1 MLKSLAPAVL
11 IASALLAAPAAA
23 EPVKLKLSFYTSD
36 RASTYHACVKPFVEA
51 VNAEGKGLIQIETYF
66 SGALGKSQAQ
76 QPQLV
81 LDGVADIAFVIPGMS
96 PDRFADND
104 IIELPGLFQDLREAT
119 LTYTRLIAANALR
132 GYEDFHVI
140 GAYGSELESIHARA
154 PITSLGSLKDKKI
167 RVNNATEGTAL
178 GKLGMLPVLMPINLI
193 PEAIS
198 SGTLDGAA
206 VPLSMLFEFGIA
218 RVASYHYFL
227 PTSPA
232 PLALLMNRRTLD
244 GLPAQAQSIIRKYS
258 GEWAAT
264 RFIES
269 REATELK
276 VMEQLKSDPRRRFI
290 LPTQAELDTAH
301 AAFKAV
307 IEDVLAKSPRNRE
320 IMKAAK
326 SELAKLRRLE

>member
-1 MLKSLAPAVL
+1 
-11 IASALLAAPAAA
+11 
-23 EPVKLKLSFYTSD
+23 
-36 RASTYHACVKPFVEA
+36 
-51 VNAEGKGLIQIETYF
+51 
-66 SGALGKSQAQ
+66 
-76 QPQLV
+76 
-81 LDGVADIAFVIPGMS
+81 
-96 PDRFADND
+96 
-104 IIELPGLFQDLREAT
+104 
-119 LTYTRLIAANALR
+119 
-132 GYEDFHVI
+132 
-140 GAYGSELESIHARA
+140 
-154 PITSLGSLKDKKI
+154 
-167 RVNNATEGTAL
+167 
-178 GKLGMLPVLMPINLI
+178 
-193 PEAIS
+193 
-198 SGTLDGAA
+198 
-206 VPLSMLFEFGIA
+206 MLFEFGIA

-276 VMEQLKSDPRRRFI
+276 VMEQLKSDSRRNFI
-290 LPTQAELDTAH
+290 LPTQADLDTAH

-320 IMKAAK
+320 IMKATK

>member
-1 MLKSLAPAVL
+1 MLKSLAPAAL
-11 IASALLAAPAAA
+11 IASALLAVPAAA
-23 EPVKLKLSFYTSD
+23 EPIKLKLSFYTSD

-51 VNAEGKGLIQIETYF
+51 VNAEGKGLIEIETYF
-66 SGALGKSQAQ
+66 SGTLGKSQTQ

-104 IIELPGLFQDLREAT
+104 IIELPGLFRDLREAT

-154 PITSLGSLKDKKI
+154 PITSLGSLKDRKI
-167 RVNNATEGTAL
+167 RVNNATAGAAL
-178 GKLGMLPVLMPINLI
+178 SKLGMLPVLMPINMI

-198 SGTLDGAA
+198 SGKLDGAA

-232 PLALLMNRRTLD
+232 PLAVLMNRRTFD

-258 GEWAAT
+258 GEWTAT

-276 VMEQLKSDPRRRFI
+276 VMEQLKSDSRRHFI
-290 LPTQAELDTAH
+290 LPTQADLDTAD

-326 SELAKLRRLE
+326 SEIAKIRRLE